1 MRRGLLAS
9 LILLG
14 LHDHAL
20 ADPIRLACDGEIQVV
35 LTGSVSMAG
44 DAQQVS
50 SLTPK
55 DVERLA
61 QQRAAME
68 KYLGDEHSKQ
78 NYKTAAGKLGLL
90 RALIENRVFKPS
102 QTYELQSM
110 GIVLGDAF
118 VQELGMEWVIVQ
130 DAYGRDPAVRLPRT
144 SIIIFPL
151 TMISKRI
158 EKGEQVD
165 VFDLFN
171 GVANEVETLR
181 KKGA

>member
-1 MRRGLLAS
+1 MHRGLLAS

-14 LHDHAL
+14 LHGHAL

-44 DAQQVS
+44 DAQRVS

-78 NYKTAAGKLGLL
+78 NYKTASGKPLPFRDASAI
-90 RALIENRVFKPS
+90 RANHRFAVERTMAKPS
-102 QTYELQSM
+102 WLRGRCPGQKSQESAPTETARSRNLSRR
-110 GIVLGDAF
+110 GIAR
-118 VQELGMEWVIVQ
+118 EC
-130 DAYGRDPAVRLPRT
+130 A
-144 SIIIFPL
+144 S
-151 TMISKRI
+151 
-158 EKGEQVD
+158 
-165 VFDLFN
+165 
-171 GVANEVETLR
+171 
-181 KKGA
+181 